1 MLCLRMEGI
10 LESHIVGAKMITP
23 FRLWLSARAH
33 GARHSFPGLLTKVKR
48 YCGKKTFLQNAFHIK
63 LIYVLKFDKS
73 ISVLC
78 QEYTFLHLNFRE
90 CGSLLTVG
98 VVTVFDCGILTSKC
112 AS

>member
-78 QEYTFLHLNFRE
+78 QEYTFLHLNFCE